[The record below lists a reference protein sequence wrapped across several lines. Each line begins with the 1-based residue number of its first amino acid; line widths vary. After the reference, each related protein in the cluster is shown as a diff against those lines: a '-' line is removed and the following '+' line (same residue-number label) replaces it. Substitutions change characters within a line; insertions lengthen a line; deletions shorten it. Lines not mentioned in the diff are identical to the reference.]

1 MSVVGGLAKLATQT
15 TLTAASGNA
24 EGFGSNARALRLSR
38 GQTLDQLAAETGLS
52 KGHLS
57 RFERGEKTLSIAAL
71 MRVSRALGTSV
82 AALLGE
88 RPSGAPFH
96 LVRAGQ
102 AVTLAPG
109 VDGGYT
115 YRALSR
121 PDGGPLSAFVVDLP
135 EHSSRTSEAAHR
147 GEEAFLVL
155 SGRVEI
161 DLGGETILLQTG
173 DYIQF
178 SGAIRHRIRSMEG
191 PSRLFVVVSG
201 D

>member
-1 MSVVGGLAKLATQT
+1 MAKLSEDPI
-15 TLTAASGNA
+15 LTPAVGDAQA
-24 EGFGSNARALRLSR
+24 FGSNARALRLAR
-38 GQTLDQLAAETGLS
+38 GRTLDQLADETGLS

-71 MRVSRALGTSV
+71 MRVSRALGTTV

-88 RPSGAPFH
+88 VPSGAPYH

-102 AVTLAPG
+102 AVTLAAPG
-109 VDGGYT
+109 ADGGYT

-121 PDGGPLSAFVVDLP
+121 ADSGPLSAFIVDLA
-135 EHSSRTSEAAHR
+135 EHSSRTGEVAHR

-155 SGRVEI
+155 SGRVTV
-161 DLGGETILLQTG
+161 DLGGDEVVMEAG
-173 DYIQF
+173 DYLQF
-178 SGAIRHRIRSMEG
+178 SGVIRHRIRSVDG
-191 PSRLFVVVSG
+191 PSRLFIVVSG

>member
-1 MSVVGGLAKLATQT
+1 MVERNEPQDAT
-15 TLTAASGNA
+15 GD
-24 EGFGSNARALRLSR
+24 EVRIFGPKARALRQSR
-38 GQTLDQLAAETGLS
+38 GQTLEQLAAETGLS

-88 RPSGAPFH
+88 EPSGAPFH
-96 LVRAGQ
+96 IVRAGE
-102 AVTLAPG
+102 AVTLAAPG
-109 VDGGYT
+109 PDGGYT
-115 YRALSR
+115 YRTLSR
-121 PDGGPLSAFVVDLP
+121 PDSGPLSAFMVDLA
-135 EHSSRTSEAAHR
+135 EDSSRASEVAHR

-161 DLGGETILLQTG
+161 DLGGDKVVLGAG
-173 DYIQF
+173 DYLQF
-178 SGAIRHRIRSMEG
+178 SGAIRHRIRSIEG
-191 PSRLFVVVSG
+191 LSRIFIVVSG